1 MLKCSAYDG
10 RTPIL
15 NKQERINDKKRT
27 TMKYYSAWEDV
38 ILQRTESVFD
48 YRIYNKNN
56 LIFQGRAYKRPNAD
70 TNDIKLNKIFE
81 NYLSNS
87 INDLLNTDKT
97 EDTSAD
103 ACKVFQIKKLDA
115 DGTETL
121 IDEYTILYDWSYD
134 FGFRGKDTVLSRP
147 INGRY
152 VAGMYK
158 MHTSVNGTSGTVTNS
173 LTGGAY
179 NVLADCGEYALYYLN
194 AYGGWDALLIDGTVL
209 KKSTIKQYT
218 TDRNINNSR
227 IEFEQ
232 TKYINEI
239 QDAYEI
245 NTGFLTDE
253 QAANLSNN
261 LIPSREVYLH
271 FLNDDK
277 LIPVLITDTSVTYQ
291 TYQTNNLQMPQYK
304 INVKE
309 SEIKLRK

>member
-1 MLKCSAYDG
+1 
-10 RTPIL
+10 
-15 NKQERINDKKRT
+15 
-27 TMKYYSAWEDV
+27 MKYYSAWEDV

-134 FGFRGKDTVLSRP
+134 FRFRGTDTNLSRP

-158 MHTSVNGTSGTVTNS
+158 MNTTVNGQSGTVTNS
-173 LTGGAY
+173 LNGGAY

-261 LIPSREVYLH
+261 LIPSKEVYLH
-271 FLNDDK
+271 ILSNNK
-277 LIPVLITDTSVTYQ
+277 IIPVLITDTSVTYQ